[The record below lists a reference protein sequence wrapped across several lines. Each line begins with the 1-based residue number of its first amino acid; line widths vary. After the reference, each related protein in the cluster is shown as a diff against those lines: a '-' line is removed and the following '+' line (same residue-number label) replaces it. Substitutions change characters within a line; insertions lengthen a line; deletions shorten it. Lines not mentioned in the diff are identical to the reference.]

1 MDLENKLDILA
12 LLNSICFITLHIGWW
27 SGKAIFTDIS
37 GAGVAM
43 SFLLCMLLL
52 FHIRKR
58 AVPSLKKKL
67 YRRIVN
73 QSIFCLSFII
83 LYILSK

>member
-27 SGKAIFTDIS
+27 GGKAIFTDIS
-37 GAGVAM
+37 GAGVAL

-52 FHIRKR
+52 FHIRK
-58 AVPSLKKKL
+58 
-67 YRRIVN
+67 
-73 QSIFCLSFII
+73 
-83 LYILSK
+83 